1 MVWEKRSVEKARAL
15 LLMQQAVVAVC
26 AAAALTTRC
35 WTTGDVEDDADQ
47 LLRGVTM
54 SWVALEAW
62 MELKWMVKRLLS

>member
-1 MVWEKRSVEKARAL
+1 M
-15 LLMQQAVVAVC
+15 LMQQADVTVY
-26 AAAALTTRC
+26 AATASTTRC
-35 WTTGDVEDDADQ
+35 WRPGDVEDDADQ